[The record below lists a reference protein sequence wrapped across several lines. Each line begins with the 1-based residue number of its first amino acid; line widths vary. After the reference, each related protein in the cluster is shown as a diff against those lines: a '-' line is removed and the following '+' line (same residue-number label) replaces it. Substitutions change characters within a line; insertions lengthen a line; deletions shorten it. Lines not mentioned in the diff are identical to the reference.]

1 MSAKLSVSAPES
13 TLSSAN
19 SAKRASS
26 AHPLEGPDDLLS
38 QFVRADFDTKNFV
51 RNAVRKDTVSDD
63 LAHLRQGIA
72 VLESQLRE
80 QVSGLFYWT
89 IFLLT

>member
-1 MSAKLSVSAPES
+1 MSRK
-13 TLSSAN
+13 SSAVPETPSSSSVRKP
-19 SAKRASS
+19 SATGISFEPSGQAC
-26 AHPLEGPDDLLS
+26 DDLLS
-38 QFVRADFDTKNFV
+38 QFVRSDFDSGNFV

-80 QVSGLFYWT
+80 QA
-89 IFLLT
+89 